1 MRSWLVD
8 IDGPVHVADFGGTGP
23 TVILLH
29 GLGGSHANWL
39 RVGARLA
46 RIGRV
51 FCPDLPGFGRTRL
64 AGRDSSLEANQ
75 DVVSRLIDALGAP
88 PVLLVGNSMGATIAL
103 RVAAARPGAVA
114 GLALIA
120 PWAPLAGPADPGMR
134 TILQSP
140 SAVRALLRT
149 QRTRP
154 PATTLR
160 HLIRLGC
167 ARPDRIPP
175 EVLSAATRIAR
186 DRAALSRA
194 EDGFGPALASLME
207 YTQRPAVLRATVG
220 GIEVPALIMR
230 GTRDRVVPAGIID
243 SLRDIRPDWTYHQI
257 EGVGH
262 VPQFEAPEEVARII
276 IDWALTKRI
285 TSLSAT

>member
-39 RVGARLA
+39 RVGARLT

-51 FCPDLPGFGRTRL
+51 LCPDLPGFGRTRL

-75 DVVSRLIDALGAP
+75 DVVSRLMDVLGTP
-88 PVLLVGNSMGATIAL
+88 PALLVGNSMGATIAL
-103 RVAAARPGAVA
+103 RVAAARPRAVA
-114 GLALIA
+114 GLALSA
-120 PWAPLAGPADPGMR
+120 PWVPLAGPADPGMR

-140 SAVRALLRT
+140 SAVSALLRT
-149 QRTRP
+149 QRDRP

-175 EVLSAATRIAR
+175 EVLSAATRIAHE
-186 DRAALSRA
+186 RASLSRA

-207 YTQRPAVLRATVG
+207 YTRRPAVLRAMVA
-220 GIEVPALIMR
+220 GIEVRPSSCGA
-230 GTRDRVVPAGIID
+230 PGIA
-243 SLRDIRPDWTYHQI
+243 SSRRKSSTPCAACAPTGPTTSSRESGMCRSSRRLRKWP
-257 EGVGH
+257 G
-262 VPQFEAPEEVARII
+262 
-276 IDWALTKRI
+276 
-285 TSLSAT
+285 SS